1 MADPVLRIPI
11 DDAAFKRYMEAF
23 ERYQSQLE
31 EQPEKWADANEKVL
45 EGVAANMALA
55 DAIGQSVAAA
65 VRLGDTQ
72 ERNAQRRKREAENSD
87 VEEQRASGWRRKALD
102 HVQELNRSAST
113 AVRSFGGFAAG
124 GKGAGGMFGM
134 IADAG
139 KGLGG
144 DIGAVVSLIGH
155 TLNAGYE
162 INNAVS
168 DKGMFARGIGAT
180 IGQQEGFHNNLG
192 RYTNTDQGI
201 DAVMNAR
208 GSPDQWWQFNSLG
221 VHGYRGDKS
230 NAQVYGDVLRS
241 QVDLAKRNTHNGV
254 TDWFAADPRGASAFG
269 TTHEDL
275 NRLMKAP
282 DLDKAIKEAIAFKTP
297 LADKQIDAATKSV
310 IAMDNL
316 TTRLTDNTQALTVSL
331 SPQIDKLTSGMDKL
345 IDITGKL
352 YDLLSFN
359 WFGNKGKDS
368 KPPSVAGQIANQ
380 ALLGPIGGT
389 VANMLGFDPIAS
401 VEHLFGFG
409 SGGGK
414 ASKSSS
420 KNDVRV
426 YKDMAAYL
434 KRTGLS
440 DAASMGAAAGA
451 IAESHGNPNA
461 YNKNSG
467 AFGIGQWLGARKKG
481 LLAMAA
487 RDKVDPHN
495 YYEQL
500 KYLAWELHGG
510 DAGGKAVMGA
520 GSVDAALKAYVYKFM
535 RPQGKHN
542 EHLADAIADVNRG
555 SNVANAANVTVKV
568 QVSAPPGHQTAV
580 STNSA
585 AKG

>member
-1 MADPVLRIPI
+1 
-11 DDAAFKRYMEAF
+11 MEAF
-23 ERYQSQLE
+23 QRYQEQLK
-31 EQPEKWADANEKVL
+31 EQPDMWAETNSEVL
-45 EGVAANMALA
+45 QGIAANLSLA
-55 DAIGQSVAAA
+55 DAIGEAVSAAI
-65 VRLGDTQ
+65 RLGDA
-72 ERNAQRRKREAENSD
+72 ERRNDQARRKNAQDEDAE
-87 VEEQRASGWRRKALD
+87 QTRASSWRRKALD

-113 AVRSFGGFAAG
+113 AVRSFSGFAAG

-134 IADAG
+134 LADAG

-144 DIGAVVSLIGH
+144 DIGAITSLIGH

-168 DKGMFARGIGAT
+168 DKGLFARGIGAT

-221 VHGYRGDKS
+221 VRGYRGDKS

-241 QVDLAKRNTHNGV
+241 QVELAKRNTHNGV

-282 DLDKAIKEAIAFKTP
+282 DLDKAIKDAIAFKTP

-310 IAMDNL
+310 VAMDNL

-359 WFGNKGKDS
+359 WFGKKSDKPGKS
-368 KPPSVAGQIANQ
+368 PSVAGQIANQ
-380 ALLGPIGGT
+380 ALLGPVGGT
-389 VANMLGFDPIAS
+389 IANLLGFDPIQTATDW
-401 VEHLFGFG
+401 FGG
-409 SGGGK
+409 GGGGGGK
-414 ASKSSS
+414 DSKGSSS

-426 YKDMAAYL
+426 YRDIAAYL

-440 DAASMGAAAGA
+440 DAASFGSAAGA

-461 YNKNSG
+461 YNKSSG
-467 AFGIGQWLGARKKG
+467 AFGIGQWLGKRKQG
-481 LLAMAA
+481 LFAMAR
-487 RDKVDPHN
+487 RDHVDPRN

-535 RPQGKHN
+535 RPQGKNN
-542 EHLADAIADVNRG
+542 EHVADAISDVNRG
-555 SNVANAANVTVKV
+555 SNVVRAANVQVNVK
-568 QVSAPPGHQTAV
+568 VSAPPGHQTAV